1 MKEYKFTVILSIYYK
16 ITLSDIKNSL
26 LSLKEQTLQ
35 PNEIIIVFDG
45 PCSLRVKI
53 YVQFFLKK
61 FFSKKFIILKNKF
74 NLGIAY
80 SYNLAIRHSRYNL
93 VAIQDSDDISL
104 SNRFRLQVKAFI
116 SNKNLSVLGGYILEK
131 SSNKNFLKKVPIK
144 FSLIKKYIFL
154 KNPINHPTVMFKK
167 NKLKLVNFYTH
178 CQRMEDYYLWIKLIS
193 KNLIIQNIPT
203 VLVHSEVNHEF
214 LIRRTSIHII
224 FSELKIQLLL
234 LKNYKTYIL
243 VFPFIFSIKIAYHLM
258 PINIKRFLRPLI
270 NFL

>member
-1 MKEYKFTVILSIYYK
+1 MNEYKFTVILSIYYK
-16 ITLSDIKNSL
+16 TTLDEIKRAL
-26 LSLKEQTLQ
+26 LSLKKQTLQ

-45 PCSLRVKI
+45 PCSLSVRL
-53 YVQFFLKK
+53 YVEFFLKK
-61 FFSKKFIILKNKF
+61 FFFKKFLILKSKF

-104 SNRFRLQVKAFI
+104 SDRFKLQVKAF
-116 SNKNLSVLGGYILEK
+116 SNNKNLAVLGGYILEK

-144 FSLIKKYIFL
+144 FSSIKKYIFF

-193 KNLIIQNIPT
+193 KNFIIQNIPFI
-203 VLVHSEVNHEF
+203 LVNSLVNQEF
-214 LIRRTSIHII
+214 LIRRTSRNII

-234 LKNYKTYIL
+234 LKNNKIYIL
-243 VFPFIFSIKIAYHLM
+243 AFPFIFSIKIIYHLM
-258 PINIKRFLRPLI
+258 PIIIKRFIRPLI
-270 NFL
+270 NSF